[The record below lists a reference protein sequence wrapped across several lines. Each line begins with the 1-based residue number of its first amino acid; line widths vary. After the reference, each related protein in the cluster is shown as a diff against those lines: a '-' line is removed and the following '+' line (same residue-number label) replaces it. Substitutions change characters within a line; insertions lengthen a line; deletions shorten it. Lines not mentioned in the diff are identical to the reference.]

1 MDIYAR
7 QLAKAAYKKA
17 ESGGGG
23 GGSYTKAES
32 DARFVAKAD
41 LVVLTQAQYDALPS
55 IDPDVFYF
63 ITG

>member
-17 ESGGGG
+17 EGAGGN
-23 GGSYTKAES
+23 SYTKVES